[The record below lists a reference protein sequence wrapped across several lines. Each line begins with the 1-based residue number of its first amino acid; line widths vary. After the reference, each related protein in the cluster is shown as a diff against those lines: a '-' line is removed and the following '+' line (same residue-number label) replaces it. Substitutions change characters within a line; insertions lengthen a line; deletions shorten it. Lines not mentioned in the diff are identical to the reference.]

1 MTLDGVQKA
10 LELFQQA
17 IEKDPA
23 YALAYTGL
31 LDSYTYLNR
40 PVEARKA
47 AAQALELDPTLGEA
61 HASLGFFKFLY
72 DWDFPGAE
80 KGIEASHRTD
90 SQSFK
95 RTIGA
100 RSTWRTWGGTGKRS
114 MKHDLR
120 SN

>member
-1 MTLDGVQKA
+1 LTLDGVQKA

-90 SQSFK
+90 SQ
-95 RTIGA
+95 
-100 RSTWRTWGGTGKRS
+100 
-114 MKHDLR
+114 LR
-120 SN
+120 SSAPLVRDLPGAHGAARGSDP